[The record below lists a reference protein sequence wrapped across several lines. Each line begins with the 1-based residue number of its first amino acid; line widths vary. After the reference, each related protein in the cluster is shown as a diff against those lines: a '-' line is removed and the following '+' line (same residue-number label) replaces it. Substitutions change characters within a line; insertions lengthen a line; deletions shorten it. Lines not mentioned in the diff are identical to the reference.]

1 MLYLKRYKAKEV
13 SIVSTLPLTI
23 KYLLTFLISMV
34 PIVELRGAIP
44 IAESMGLNLAL
55 YYPICILGNMIPVP
69 FIYLFARKILIWG
82 KDKPGIGKFFTWCL
96 DKGERGGDKLK
107 AAAGSQGIFLALLLF
122 VGIPLPGTGAW
133 TGTLAASFLKLDF
146 KTSITAVMLGV
157 ILAGIIMSLGSKIVA
172 TLGWSGIILIITV
185 LVFIFVFKMYSK
197 KKKQGA

>member
-1 MLYLKRYKAKEV
+1 M
-13 SIVSTLPLTI
+13 STLPLTI

-96 DKGERGGDKLK
+96 DKGERGGDKLR
-107 AAAGSQGIFLALLLF
+107 ATAGSQGIFLALLLF

-133 TGTLAASFLKLDF
+133 TGTLAASFLYLGF
-146 KTSITAVMLGV
+146 KTSIIAVTLGV
-157 ILAGIIMSLGSKIVA
+157 LLAGIIMSLGSKIVA
-172 TLGWSGIILIITV
+172 ILCWFGVIAIITIIVIIILLSII
-185 LVFIFVFKMYSK
+185 LK
-197 KKKQGA
+197 KKNKKVNSN